1 MTVLDALHA
10 ARDSVTV
17 TRIFGEPYE
26 KDGLTIIP
34 AALVTGGAGGGA
46 GHDRTGQNGEG
57 GGFGVLGRPV
67 GAYVIRG
74 DKVTWRPAVDPNRVI
89 VSVAAALIVYF
100 LSRRRSTPART
111 PTGLARFGRSSP
123 MSGVFRPL
131 RGVTELE
138 KLSP

>member
-10 ARDSVTV
+10 ARDSLTV

-67 GAYVIRG
+67 GAYVIQG

-89 VSVAAALIVYF
+89 VSVAAVLIVYF
-100 LSRRRSTPART
+100 LSRRRSHRPGRPPA
-111 PTGLARFGRSSP
+111 
-123 MSGVFRPL
+123 
-131 RGVTELE
+131 
-138 KLSP
+138 